1 MVSCVLLYFPTSS
14 IQGEWEGSLD
24 LTYHG
29 VGSEGADL
37 LDSARSTLLEGNT
50 VRLLNNKK
58 KKNQSSARMPS

>member
-1 MVSCVLLYFPTSS
+1 MVNCVLFFTLS
-14 IQGEWEGSLD
+14 IQGGWEGWLD

-29 VGSEGADL
+29 VGSESADL